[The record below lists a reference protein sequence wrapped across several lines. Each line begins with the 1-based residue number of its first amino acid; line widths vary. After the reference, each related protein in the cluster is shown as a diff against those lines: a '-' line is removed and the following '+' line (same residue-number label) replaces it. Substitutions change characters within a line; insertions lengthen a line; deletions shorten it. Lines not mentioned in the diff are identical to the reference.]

1 MFLVW
6 VVGVVFLVSWALT
19 WCVRGAQEA
28 MLARLPVG
36 TEVPRE
42 ERGVIHVAFALG
54 ISECEVRELHR
65 TGQMPPPCTERPL
78 RWERGVIDPWIE
90 ECLLRSLL
98 ERSGPGAR
106 MMEHLESLGQ
116 GEDLLAMLGM
126 GLPAGEALLRPPV
139 VVLPIEE
146 TDEAVL
152 GELARRPAVPYDLE
166 FLERVLGAAERLLG
180 EKDEGNKKKEV
191 FSSWNVD
198 HLGTLGVPREGDT
211 RMAGP
216 VLPSGDSGDFPWD
229 NWTQRTTPFLWNLA
243 DIAHRLALPVKD
255 VESMHACGLLPP
267 PVWPDP
273 PLWHGQVIDPWMRD
287 VPADV
292 GRVSQVFL
300 ADQQGIP
307 VLEIEDT
314 LVGFGLVGLGGLARR
329 TGYDLTTL
337 RQWYREGC
345 PVPLPHPDM
354 SATNL
359 DTGIEEPYW
368 FLDGHIRKWLERMN
382 TKKPAPDRGKVGK
395 ERENAPC
402 HRKGSVMGKIY
413 DRLRRDFDATLTAMS
428 TEASLKDLAED
439 FPRVMS
445 LAVRL
450 DTPIEKIVPFADKLA
465 LAGMWSGL
473 EVDRETLESP
483 RAAGVFARGLQAIA
497 FRVEGRI
504 EESVGG
510 FAVAQVLSDVLP
522 ATAIDFLR
530 LHRALSERRSSSHAI
545 GKLALREVAKD
556 EEGAYAAQA
565 RYWLADTE
573 MLAGRF
579 REGLTAIE
587 AIDEPMLEVD
597 RFRSVGLH
605 HEQNGNF
612 AAATTAYEDSLR
624 AARALSFGKEAEAMA
639 YHARLACLH
648 SPNGQELAEQ
658 AIAAN
663 QRVKN
668 KIEEQRA
675 RVALAMAM
683 AGREPDDRVETAIR
697 RAEELAIRS
706 GNRTGELHAVFA
718 QAFHAAVTNNT
729 QRLITV
735 IDRLDTLSQAACAY
749 GFWTDIARAWTGE
762 DTADARQA
770 LTRWQWLNDSDETMQ
785 RWREVVTA
793 RQGTT

>member
-28 MLARLPVG
+28 MPARLPVG

-54 ISECEVRELHR
+54 ISECEVLELHR

-78 RWERGVIDPWIE
+78 RWERGVIDPWIG

-106 MMEHLESLGQ
+106 MLERLESLGQ
-116 GEDLLAMLGM
+116 GDLLAILGM
-126 GLPAGEALLRPPV
+126 GLPADEALRRPV
-139 VVLPIEE
+139 VVPIEE

-152 GELARRPAVPYDLE
+152 GELARRPAVPYDLK

-180 EKDEGNKKKEV
+180 ENEGNKKKEV

-229 NWTQRTTPFLWNLA
+229 DWTQRTTPFLWNLA

-292 GRVSQVFL
+292 DRVSQVFL

-307 VLEIEDT
+307 VPEIEAT

-329 TGYDLTTL
+329 TGCDLTTL
-337 RQWYREGC
+337 RQWYWEGC

-382 TKKPAPDRGKVGK
+382 TKKPADGRGRVGK
-395 ERENAPC
+395 ERAP
-402 HRKGSVMGKIY
+402 HDRRGSLMGKIY

-428 TEASLKDLAED
+428 TEASPKDLAED

-445 LAVRL
+445 LAASL

-465 LAGMWSGL
+465 QARLWSGL
-473 EVDRETLESP
+473 EVDRETLESST
-483 RAAGVFARGLQAIA
+483 AAGVFARGIRGVRLTRTGAIETA
-497 FRVEGRI
+497 ASDLAE
-504 EESVGG
+504 
-510 FAVAQVLSDVLP
+510 VLRSPLLP
-522 ATAIDFLR
+522 AGSLARDFFR
-530 LHRALSERRSSSHAI
+530 FQ
-545 GKLALREVAKD
+545 K
-556 EEGAYAAQA
+556 AYANIDNGLCSVAAMELDALVAEDGLCGGQA
-565 RYWLADTE
+565 RYWRAHLTATVENRFSDALVASDSVGGGIFLDIRRQILCGDVYQMNACLADAE
-573 MLAGRF
+573 
-579 REGLTAIE
+579 
-587 AIDEPMLEVD
+587 
-597 RFRSVGLH
+597 
-605 HEQNGNF
+605 
-612 AAATTAYEDSLR
+612 TAYT
-624 AARALSFGKEAEAMA
+624 RALD
-639 YHARLACLH
+639 L
-648 SPNGQELAEQ
+648 
-658 AIAAN
+658 
-663 QRVKN
+663 
-668 KIEEQRA
+668 
-675 RVALAMAM
+675 
-683 AGREPDDRVETAIR
+683 
-697 RAEELAIRS
+697 
-706 GNRTGELHAVFA
+706 
-718 QAFHAAVTNNT
+718 
-729 QRLITV
+729 
-735 IDRLDTLSQAACAY
+735 
-749 GFWTDIARAWTGE
+749 
-762 DTADARQA
+762 ARQA
-770 LTRWQWLNDSDETMQ
+770 GAEGLEGRALMHLAETLAWVRPEEGRRVAFDAIEKARKQTDKVDEFRSWLALAVADAGIQPVETVREHIRKAAELDRLMGGQIGQVRVGAAEAFVAAVMSDSDVLQQARQTVASVTGMLGSKQFQNDVLTVWSGTSSVEQSRHSRETQWLDGPDEALH

-793 RQGTT
+793 RQGAA